1 MKRRDFVKALPL
13 GVAALGVPFAVGG
26 LAGRAYG
33 RGSMLESI
41 LSGDSDHVLVLINLA
56 GGNDGLNTVIPFQ
69 DSIYQNA
76 RKTIGFG
83 SSDISS
89 LYPYLLSSQT
99 VTRNDLALNPAMG
112 TVANGATYNSFYKM
126 FKAGKVAIV
135 NNVGYPNPNLS
146 HFRSTDIWNTAS
158 DSNIVLASGW
168 MGRWLQQVHPEY
180 PNSLGEK
187 PHPLAITFGGAS
199 SPVFQGNGTGMGIAI
214 TDPAKYTSTGAAADE
229 QIPNTSA
236 GAELA
241 FIRGVY
247 DQSDAYKQTFNE
259 RFSTPPTNK
268 VPYPSFGGRFSIA
281 DQLKNVSLCI
291 QAGFKT
297 QVYFVTLSGFDTHFG
312 QNSKDTTVNGQGQ
325 LLMQL
330 AQSIAAFQA
339 DIEAAGV
346 ADRVIGMTYSE
357 FGRRVNEN
365 GSNGTDHGT
374 CAPQFIFGTQV
385 NGEVY
390 STYPD
395 LDTLNANGDML
406 MKIDFRQLYASLL
419 GDWFGA
425 SDAIRKAVLMDR
437 TYGLTFDVNTSPK
450 TPGSTTQS
458 LIKSPSGS
466 GVLAQETPKDFILQ
480 SNYPNPFH
488 DRTTIAFALAR
499 TMPVT
504 LEIYDERGTK
514 VATLASETMSRGSYE
529 FPFAATGLSNGTYIA
544 RLEAE
549 GQVQVRQMTF
559 VK

>member
-1 MKRRDFVKALPL
+1 
-13 GVAALGVPFAVGG
+13 
-26 LAGRAYG
+26 
-33 RGSMLESI
+33 
-41 LSGDSDHVLVLINLA
+41 
-56 GGNDGLNTVIPFQ
+56 
-69 DSIYQNA
+69 
-76 RKTIGFG
+76 
-83 SSDISS
+83 
-89 LYPYLLSSQT
+89 
-99 VTRNDLALNPAMG
+99 MG
-112 TVANGATYNSFYKM
+112 TVANGATYDSFYKM

-168 MGRWLQQVHPEY
+168 MGRWLQETDPAY
-180 PNSLGEK
+180 PSNVKAGDD
-187 PHPLAITFGGAS
+187 PLAITFGGAS
-199 SPVFQGNGTGMGIAI
+199 SAVFQGDHTGMGIAV
-214 TDPAKYTSTGAAADE
+214 TDPTKYTSTGAAADE
-229 QIPNTSA
+229 QVPNTSA

-241 FIRGVY
+241 FIRSVY
-247 DQSDAYKQTFNE
+247 DQSDAYKATFTSH
-259 RFSTPPTNK
+259 FSTTPTNK
-268 VPYPSFGGRFSIA
+268 VPYPTFGGRFSIA
-281 DQLKNVSLCI
+281 DQLKYVSWCI

-297 QVYFVTLSGFDTHFG
+297 KVYFVTLAGFDTHFG

-346 ADRVIGMTYSE
+346 ADRVVGMTYSE

-374 CAPQFIFGTQV
+374 CAPQFVFGTQV
-385 NGEVY
+385 NGELY
-390 STYPD
+390 GTNPD
-395 LDTLNANGDML
+395 LGHLDQNGDL
-406 MKIDFRQLYASLL
+406 KQNIDFRQLYASLL

-425 SDAIRKAVLMDR
+425 SDAIRKAVLMDK
-437 TYGLTFDVNTSPK
+437 TYGLTFGVNGS
-450 TPGSTTQS
+450 STTQS
-458 LIKSPSGS
+458 LIKASSGS
-466 GVLAQETPKDFILQ
+466 GVLSQAAPTDFVLQ

-488 DRTTIAFALAR
+488 DRTTIAFALSR
-499 TMPVT
+499 TMPVR

-514 VATLASETMSRGSYE
+514 VATLASETMSRGSHE